1 MASSSFDSSP
11 MGFRDVALVQH
22 NLGDYVNA
30 DDEWWSKQKRR
41 FNEGKINKF
50 RCHKQFACAVLVTVV
65 IIRDLLVFMNCWPHP
80 SCTQVVLCTRT
91 HSMMD
96 GYFLSDTINEY
107 SI

>member
-1 MASSSFDSSP
+1 

-80 SCTQVVLCTRT
+80 SLYTSSTLYKN
-91 HSMMD
+91 SFYD
-96 GYFLSDTINEY
+96 GWILPLRYNQRVQYIATMT
-107 SI
+107 